1 MKNFYILIFIFFIHT
16 SIVYSADTL
25 SVKNKDVKIS
35 AIKIDS
41 SIKVDGKLDE
51 SEWEK
56 ALPFNKF
63 IQKDPDEG
71 KNPSEK
77 TEIYFL
83 YDENALYV
91 GAIMY
96 DSSPDSIIS
105 RLTRRD
111 EYVSADQIV
120 IFLDPY
126 FDRRSG
132 YFFSVNAAGTL
143 SDGVLYNDTWDDDS
157 WDAVWEAKAH
167 HNGKGWTAE
176 MKIPFSQL
184 KFHNNGDN
192 IWGINVRRDIA
203 RKNERDYLVY
213 VPKTENGFVSH
224 FAQLVG
230 LKNINPPGRVEIL
243 PYFTTRAEFLSHED
257 GDPFNDGSEYTPG
270 VGVDLR
276 MGIGS
281 NLTLNATVNPDFGQ
295 VEIDPAVIN
304 LSDVETFFSEKRP
317 FFIEGSTVFRF
328 GRGGANNYWGFN
340 WSNPDFF
347 YSRRIGRV
355 PQGSTTDN
363 DFLNYPDGTHIL
375 GAAKLTG
382 NLGDNFNFGT
392 IQAVTDR
399 EFAEI
404 QYEGN
409 RSKLEVEP
417 LTYYGIFRM
426 QKEFNEGNQA
436 IGFISTSTIRS
447 FDDNRLRDEINS
459 QAFTFGLD
467 GWTFLDSSKS
477 WVLTGWTG
485 VSHISGTEDRI
496 TDIQRN
502 SRHYFQ
508 RPDATHVN
516 VDSSANSLTGYAGR
530 FYLNKQKG
538 NFFFNSAFGFITPE
552 FDVNDVG
559 FMWRADAIN
568 FHIGGGYQWTDPTNW
583 YRYTEIGGAVFRN
596 YDFGGN
602 ITWEGIFH
610 FGYMQF
616 LNYYSINWN
625 LAYNP
630 ETISNNRTRGGPL
643 SLNPSGYQ
651 ADLYASSDS
660 RKDFVVDFNIGTY
673 QTEYDGNWYI
683 GTGFEFRPLS
693 NLSVSFNP
701 SFNKNIENTQY
712 VDVISDQT
720 AAKTFGKRY
729 VFGELEQ
736 STISASIRLNW
747 TFTPELSL
755 QLYMQPLISSGNY
768 KNFKELKEPGTYNYL
783 VYGEEGSTFD
793 RETYTADPDG
803 EGPADS
809 FEIDNPAFNFKSLR
823 GNAVL
828 RWEYLPGSVLYFV
841 WTQTRS
847 DFEEIGEFRFN
858 RSFSRL
864 VDATP
869 DNIFMVKFTYWF
881 NM

>member
-516 VDSSANSLTGYAGR
+516 VDSSANALTGYAGR